1 MATRDAVLVCRHQA
15 LVPATPRSVWE
26 LVGQPNRHP
35 EWWPEVIEVQGK
47 RFGRG
52 CEYCHV
58 AREGD
63 GVTETNFLIEKV
75 EELKELLVR
84 CEETGLYMRWRL
96 TEVRR
101 APSSTPSSASI
112 HGRRPRAIPTSIPCG
127 ARTGCATGSRPHS
140 TASPKPPRWTFPA
153 DAREAAGWGSRA
165 LTSPPNMGSY
175 MWRDAHLG
183 GRMRAGYTR
192 AFARVRA
199 GAGPSSRPPS
209 TTFDVI
215 LAGDATAPPFV
226 KCRLN
231 FVVPSPSPT

>member
-1 MATRDAVLVCRHQA
+1 MNARDAVLVCRHQA

-35 EWWPEVIEVQGK
+35 EWWPGVVEVQGK

-96 TEVRR
+96 TQAQEGTFVDAEFGLDPRKAAESDPDFDPVRSKNR
-101 APSSTPSSASI
+101 LRHWLQTSLDGLTEAVPVDV
-112 HGRRPRAIPTSIPCG
+112 PR
-127 ARTGCATGSRPHS
+127 
-140 TASPKPPRWTFPA
+140 
-153 DAREAAGWGSRA
+153 
-165 LTSPPNMGSY
+165 
-175 MWRDAHLG
+175 
-183 GRMRAGYTR
+183 
-192 AFARVRA
+192 
-199 GAGPSSRPPS
+199 
-209 TTFDVI
+209 
-215 LAGDATAPPFV
+215 
-226 KCRLN
+226 
-231 FVVPSPSPT
+231 